1 MVDCIFCKI
10 VKGEIPSKKILE
22 NENFIVINDANP
34 VSEGHCLIIPKK
46 HFENIFEL
54 PSLFGN
60 EPLDTAKEQ
69 GLRLVKEK
77 KAEGIKLVQNNG
89 KAAGQEVMH
98 FHLHI
103 IPEKSDVKREKFV

>member
-1 MVDCIFCKI
+1 MTDCIFCKI
-10 VKGEIPSKKILE
+10 AKGEIPCEKIWE
-22 NENFIVINDANP
+22 DKNFIAFADVHP
-34 VSEGHCLIIPKK
+34 VAEGHTLIIPKK